1 MGRLPARLPR
11 SCAMSGKTAPV
22 RPSRRSAGPELTP
35 SSVPAMA
42 RPREVSANAT
52 GRLPGTVLVVTST
65 THTGW
70 TTTVAH
76 PLASSWLE
84 TAVSILQASSLPLN
98 ARQIVA
104 VAHAARYRPRS
115 QTRTPVQSVN
125 RDLRAAVRRGD
136 PRVVLGPGPGQF
148 TGIAAAAGPPTR
160 RSRKS
165 SSGLPQLPVE
175 PLETLI
181 ASRGGLRACGVRHQP
196 GDTIERVRWA
206 ARLQRA
212 YLRARR
218 RGWISI
224 HTADEL
230 AVKALGAHPCSVW
243 GVLWWDIG

>member
-1 MGRLPARLPR
+1 MTPA
-11 SCAMSGKTAPV
+11 
-22 RPSRRSAGPELTP
+22 
-35 SSVPAMA
+35 
-42 RPREVSANAT
+42 
-52 GRLPGTVLVVTST
+52 
-65 THTGW
+65 THTGG
-70 TTTVAH
+70 TTKVAH

-84 TAVSILQASSLPLN
+84 TAVSILQASSTPLN

-104 VAHAARYRPRS
+104 VAHTARYRPRS

-148 TGIAAAAGPPTR
+148 TGIAAAGPPTR
-160 RSRKS
+160 SSRKS
-165 SSGLPQLPVE
+165 SLGVSQLPVE
-175 PLETLI
+175 PLATLI
-181 ASRGGLRACGVRHQP
+181 ASKGGLRACGVRHQP

-206 ARLQRA
+206 GRLQRA

-230 AVKALGAHPCSVW
+230 AVKALGTHPCSVW